1 MYFCGFTVAEVDRAV
16 DLTEENV
23 ETTNR
28 VSMKKL
34 ELKGRAPASRFRV
47 SALRSYDT
55 GTCPL
60 DRCALVKRQRGHV
73 VAS

>member
-1 MYFCGFTVAEVDRAV
+1 
-16 DLTEENV
+16 
-23 ETTNR
+23 
-28 VSMKKL
+28 
-34 ELKGRAPASRFRV
+34 
-47 SALRSYDT
+47 LRSYDT